1 MHNNFQTKNKVSRSN
16 NLITIYG
23 RCMQLFFFLVG
34 LGELKEQATPGL
46 FFSKEFT
53 YLDC

>member
-1 MHNNFQTKNKVSRSN
+1 MHNNFQTQNKVSRSN

-23 RCMQLFFFLVG
+23 RCMQLCFFSVG
-34 LGELKEQATPGL
+34 WGELKEQATPRL
-46 FFSKEFT
+46 FLSKEFT